1 MPAVQAIM
9 RTIRMCIAPSLMY
22 TARTVPPE
30 ITTPYLRLLD
40 RAIFDGVMTV
50 LGQPAAN
57 PDTDA
62 SASLA
67 RLRLH
72 LPIVKGGMGLIRLE
86 DAALSAYVGSF
97 TLTGKLV
104 RELASLDGRTLSTE
118 HVPSLAAALGA
129 LQARQGAAAIQSLQ
143 SVTVE
148 SLLAGTVPRGDGPA
162 AHAGGGGAHMPAPED
177 VHDDAP
183 DPSLRAHR
191 KLMPGSQAQI
201 GDAISTQR
209 QREVLEALLTD
220 QAKTVFVSGSGP
232 GSGAWVTAPP
242 TGKTAIRDDDFR
254 HLAAI
259 RLGLPIP
266 VPDVALPPNAAP
278 LKCLKCGKT
287 MDLSGDHAFQCRH
300 ITMSGVQNF
309 RHNDICN
316 GVKTLVFDDPLARA
330 VLRAELEVPVSAT
343 FPPKPGAPKG
353 TIRAD
358 LLVTHRHKPQT
369 RLIDITVTYPNVA
382 KHSSSNTIGGRGTA
396 AKAAEEVKDAWYNKR
411 AIIPADTLVPV
422 AFETYGTLGARGD
435 AYLRDVVRN
444 YVRPVTWL
452 DAPADKGPKF
462 VDHGGRYSIFLRRL
476 RELISVTLQRGNAA
490 FIRKWLDNCVPKSAA
505 AQGDLDAEDAGA
517 AALEGA

>member
-1 MPAVQAIM
+1 M
-9 RTIRMCIAPSLMY
+9 
-22 TARTVPPE
+22 
-30 ITTPYLRLLD
+30 
-40 RAIFDGVMTV
+40 
-50 LGQPAAN
+50 
-57 PDTDA
+57 
-62 SASLA
+62 
-67 RLRLH
+67 H
-72 LPIVKGGMGLIRLE
+72 
-86 DAALSAYVGSF
+86 
-97 TLTGKLV
+97 
-104 RELASLDGRTLSTE
+104 
-118 HVPSLAAALGA
+118 
-129 LQARQGAAAIQSLQ
+129 
-143 SVTVE
+143 
-148 SLLAGTVPRGDGPA
+148 
-162 AHAGGGGAHMPAPED
+162 
-177 VHDDAP
+177 
-183 DPSLRAHR
+183 
-191 KLMPGSQAQI
+191 
-201 GDAISTQR
+201 
-209 QREVLEALLTD
+209 
-220 QAKTVFVSGSGP
+220 
-232 GSGAWVTAPP
+232 
-242 TGKTAIRDDDFR
+242 
-254 HLAAI
+254 
-259 RLGLPIP
+259 
-266 VPDVALPPNAAP
+266 AAP
-278 LKCLKCGKT
+278 LECLKCGKT

-353 TIRAD
+353 TIKAD
-358 LLVTHRHKPQT
+358 LLVTHRHKPET
-369 RLIDITVTYPNVA
+369 RLVDITVTYPNVA

-411 AIIPADTLVPV
+411 AIIPAGTLVPV

-505 AQGDLDAEDAGA
+505 AQGDLDAEDASA